1 MKYTFHVVITQ
12 ESGSWRA
19 RCPALES
26 HGAVTRGETKEE
38 ALTHIHNILVMILEK
53 MKADGTTVPP
63 DDAVPDSI
71 PLSVTYDRS
80 EGFSAAC

>member
-1 MKYTFHVVITQ
+1 MYTFHVVITP

-38 ALTHIHNILVMILEK
+38 ALIHIHNILVMILGT
-53 MKADGTTVPP
+53 MKAEGTPVPP
-63 DDAVPDSI
+63 DDAVPGSI

-80 EGFSAAC
+80 EGFSASC